1 MALGL
6 FAGPPAITNEP
17 NPGDHLVLFTD
28 GVSEALNAAGEEFGD
43 ERIRA
48 LLKANAGTATPDIL
62 ARLRDAVLSFS
73 ANVPQHDDI
82 TIMALG
88 FRESEVQR
96 PESLVGL
103 VSH

>member
-1 MALGL
+1 MKL
-6 FAGPPAITNEP
+6 

-28 GVSEALNAAGEEFGD
+28 GVSEALNAAGEEFGE

-48 LLKANAGTATPDIL
+48 LLKANAGTSTADIL
-62 ARLRDAVLSFS
+62 ARLLDAVLSFS

-88 FRESEVQR
+88 FRESAAQPSGSV
-96 PESLVGL
+96 VG
-103 VSH
+103 